1 MGLRFL
7 IKEVRADVSS
17 EGEVLELQELDIQCL
32 KCLQASTLS
41 QGAGLVDLKG
51 AGVLTCPGC
60 GEHQA
65 ISRKRLEDV
74 MVCMRR
80 HPEAGAGRKPD

>member
-7 IKEVRADVSS
+7 IRELRADVSR

-32 KCLQASTLS
+32 RCHQASTLS
-41 QGAGLVDLKG
+41 QGAGLVDLNG

-65 ISRKRLEDV
+65 ISRKRLEEV
-74 MVCMRR
+74 MARMRR
-80 HPEAGAGRKPD
+80 QPEAGAGRKPD